1 MPYQIDIAA
10 QSELPRQQPRLQS
23 DKSNKTNRCLSA
35 LSPHAFSLLKPFLTE
50 VVLREGTILWDSNKA
65 SSDVYFPV
73 SGLVSIV
80 LDASDG
86 VSVEVGSICSQ
97 AAVGALFEPD
107 QRDFHTQGVVQLGGH
122 FLRMP
127 GPQLMLATKENREI
141 QNLATYCR
149 DWILMQAQ
157 QTAACNAAHTAD
169 KRFCRWLFQTCER
182 MDSDSIHLT
191 QEIIASLLAIRRTT
205 VTLIAQKLQIDGLI
219 QYRRGKITVLDRVR
233 LRAAA
238 CECCNSLARQHW
250 PSTRLLALRAPESAS
265 IILRPAQLLE

>member
-1 MPYQIDIAA
+1 MPYQIDIAGHSA
-10 QSELPRQQPRLQS
+10 ASPTTPLATEVGC
-23 DKSNKTNRCLSA
+23 KTNRCLSG
-35 LSPHAFSLLKPFLTE
+35 LSPHAFSLLKSFLTE
-50 VVLREGTILWDSNKA
+50 VVLREGTILWDSNKV

-107 QRDFHTQGVVQLGGH
+107 QRDFSTQGVVQLGGH
-122 FLRMP
+122 FLSMP
-127 GPQLMLATKENREI
+127 GPQLLLAAKENSEI
-141 QNLATYCR
+141 QNLVAYCR

-157 QTAACNAAHTAD
+157 QIAACNAVHTAD
-169 KRFCRWLFQTCER
+169 KRFCRWLFQACER
-182 MDSDSIHLT
+182 MDSDTLCLT
-191 QEIIASLLAIRRTT
+191 QEMIASLLAIRRTT
-205 VTLIAQKLQIDGLI
+205 VTLIAQKLQVEGLI

-238 CECCNSLARQHW
+238 CECCNSLAHQHW
-250 PSTRLLALRAPESAS
+250 PSTRLLALRAPKS
-265 IILRPAQLLE
+265 RV

>member
-1 MPYQIDIAA
+1 MPFQIEIVGHSAASPTTPIA
-10 QSELPRQQPRLQS
+10 ERQEC
-23 DKSNKTNRCLSA
+23 KTNRCLSA

-50 VVLREGTILWDSNKA
+50 VVLREGTILWDSNKV

-97 AAVGALFEPD
+97 AAVGAVFEPD
-107 QRDFHTQGVVQLGGH
+107 QSDFSTQGVVQLGGH

-127 GPQLMLATKENREI
+127 GPQLLLAAKKNSEI
-141 QNLATYCR
+141 QNLVTYCR

-157 QTAACNAAHTAD
+157 QTAACNAVHTAD
-169 KRFCRWLFQTCER
+169 KRFCRWLFQACER
-182 MDSDSIHLT
+182 MDSDTLCLT
-191 QEIIASLLAIRRTT
+191 QEMIAALLAIRRTT
-205 VTLIAQKLQIDGLI
+205 VTLIAQKLQVEGLI
-219 QYRRGKITVLDRVR
+219 QYRRGKITVLDRAR

-238 CECCNSLARQHW
+238 CECCNSLARPHW
-250 PSTRLLALRAPESAS
+250 PSSRLVALRA
-265 IILRPAQLLE
+265 AQSRS

>member
-1 MPYQIDIAA
+1 MPYQIDIAGHSA
-10 QSELPRQQPRLQS
+10 ASPTTPLATGVGC
-23 DKSNKTNRCLSA
+23 KTNRCLSG
-35 LSPHAFSLLKPFLTE
+35 LSPHAFSLVKSFLTE
-50 VVLREGTILWDSNKA
+50 VVLREGTILWDSNQV

-107 QRDFHTQGVVQLGGH
+107 QRDFSTQGLVQLGGH
-122 FLRMP
+122 FLRMSATP
-127 GPQLMLATKENREI
+127 LLLAAKENSEI
-141 QNLATYCR
+141 QSLVTYCR

-169 KRFCRWLFQTCER
+169 RRFCRWLFQACER
-182 MDSDSIHLT
+182 MDSDTLCLT
-191 QEIIASLLAIRRTT
+191 QEMIASLLAIRRTT
-205 VTLIAQKLQIDGLI
+205 VTLIAQKLQVEGLI

-250 PSTRLLALRAPESAS
+250 PSTRLLALKAPKSRVQS
-265 IILRPAQLLE
+265 

>member
-1 MPYQIDIAA
+1 MPYQIDIAGYSA
-10 QSELPRQQPRLQS
+10 ASPKTPIAKRQEC
-23 DKSNKTNRCLSA
+23 KTNRCLSG
-35 LSPHAFSLLKPFLTE
+35 LSPRAFSLLKSFLTE
-50 VVLREGTILWDSNKA
+50 VVLREGTILWDSNKV

-107 QRDFHTQGVVQLGGH
+107 QRDFSTQGLVQLGGH

-127 GPQLMLATKENREI
+127 GPQLLAAKENSEI
-141 QNLATYCR
+141 HNLVAYCR

-169 KRFCRWLFQTCER
+169 KRLCRWLFQTCER
-182 MDSDSIHLT
+182 MDSDTLCLT

-205 VTLIAQKLQIDGLI
+205 VTLIAQKLQEEGLI

-238 CECCNSLARQHW
+238 CECCNSLAGQHW
-250 PSTRLLALRAPESAS
+250 PSTRLLALRAPK
-265 IILRPAQLLE
+265 